1 MRWQDREA
9 AAALDPGAHSSEAL
23 AAPPVAPEGLRLASA
38 PDFWGAPEIE
48 HAPALRFL
56 AIGARVELS
65 VADARAAG
73 VDTGDEVRVS
83 AGGESVIA
91 VVAVRTG
98 VAAGSVFLTG
108 ARLPDAEVVIEV
120 AVAVR

>member
-1 MRWQDREA
+1 
-9 AAALDPGAHSSEAL
+9 
-23 AAPPVAPEGLRLASA
+23 
-38 PDFWGAPEIE
+38 
-48 HAPALRFL
+48 
-56 AIGARVELS
+56 VELS

-108 ARLPDAEVVIEV
+108 ARLPHAEVAIEA